1 MNWKKKLLALGLSLA
16 LTLSLA
22 ACGQKTA
29 APEQTDEPA
38 QTEEPA
44 EAPETPDDTAAFKIA
59 ALKGPTAMGLVEL
72 MSLSDTV
79 NEMMEGKEDVVSTG
93 NTYEFTLAGSAD
105 EVTPLLIKGELDI
118 TVPVSRAYTGSGKI
132 SARPE
137 QLFFSE
143 SGMPGTILFSTFL
156 GDFIEY
162 EVQLNDGQNLI
173 VNEYTKDTTE
183 IHSDGEQVHL
193 SFDPMRISLY
203 DKSEE
208 VLSL

>member
-105 EVTPLLIKGELDI
+105 EVTPALIKGDLDMAC
-118 TVPVSRAYTGSGKI
+118 VPANLAAVRRYCAVHGGLEGQDHRGCRQGQHTGI
-132 SARPE
+132 RSA
-137 QLFFSE
+137 
-143 SGMPGTILFSTFL
+143 
-156 GDFIEY
+156 
-162 EVQLNDGQNLI
+162 
-173 VNEYTKDTTE
+173 
-183 IHSDGEQVHL
+183 L
-193 SFDPMRISLY
+193 SA
-203 DKSEE
+203 E
-208 VLSL
+208 

>member
-105 EVTPLLIKGELDI
+105 EVTPLLIKGELDMACVPANLAAVLYGKTDGALEVLAVDTLGVLYI
-118 TVPVSRAYTGSGKI
+118 VESGDTVQSMATPVSTTGI
-132 SARPE
+132 LRLWSA
-137 QLFFSE
+137 
-143 SGMPGTILFSTFL
+143 
-156 GDFIEY
+156 
-162 EVQLNDGQNLI
+162 
-173 VNEYTKDTTE
+173 
-183 IHSDGEQVHL
+183 L
-193 SFDPMRISLY
+193 SP
-203 DKSEE
+203 
-208 VLSL
+208 